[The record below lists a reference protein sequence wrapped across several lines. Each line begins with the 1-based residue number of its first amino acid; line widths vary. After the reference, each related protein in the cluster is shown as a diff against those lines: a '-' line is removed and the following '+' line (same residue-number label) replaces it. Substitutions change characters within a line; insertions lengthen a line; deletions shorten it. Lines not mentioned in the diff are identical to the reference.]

1 MDYVRAFLGR
11 PLSESPGQYAG
22 SVHFPGEGWKNAT
35 IRFKAGCVDVDVSKL
50 PAIID
55 VSATDCYLAF
65 EKGGR
70 MRCFDI
76 IGNWTYEEVNVKLHY
91 QEKEGGNQK

>member
-1 MDYVRAFLGR
+1 MMDYVRAFLGR
-11 PLSESPGQYAG
+11 PLSDMPRSYAG

-35 IRFKAGCVDVDVSKL
+35 IRFKAGCVEVDASKL

-55 VSATDCYLAF
+55 VSAADCYLTF

-76 IGNWTYEEVNVKLHY
+76 IGPWTYEEVNVKLHY
-91 QEKEGGNQK
+91 QEKEGGK

>member
-1 MDYVRAFLGR
+1 MMDYVRVFLGR
-11 PLSESPGQYAG
+11 HLSESPGHYAG
-22 SVHFPGEGWKNAT
+22 SVYFPGEGWKKAT
-35 IRFKAGCVDVDVSKL
+35 ISFKAGCVNVDVSNL

-55 VSATDCYLAF
+55 VSAADCYLTF

-76 IGNWTYEEVNVKLHY
+76 IGPWTYEEVNVKLHY
-91 QEKEGGNQK
+91 QEKEGGK